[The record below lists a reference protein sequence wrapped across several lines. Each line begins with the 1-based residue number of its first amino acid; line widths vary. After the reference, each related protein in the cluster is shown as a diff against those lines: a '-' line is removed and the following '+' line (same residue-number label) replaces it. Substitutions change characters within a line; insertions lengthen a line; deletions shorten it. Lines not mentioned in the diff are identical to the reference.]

1 MNARFLFRAFKAR
14 FRDEREEIRAVLNS
28 LQSGDRAVDVGAYKG
43 SDLYWLRRAV
53 GPKGKVFAFEPQP
66 KLARY
71 LEIICAASK
80 WGNVQVY
87 DLAVSDKVG
96 TATLNV
102 PSGDVSPGASLEQA
116 VASSTPCRG
125 YECAVDT
132 LDRCLKDAGRIDF
145 LKVDAEGHELQ
156 VLRGAV
162 DILSRFTPVILFE
175 CEARHLSNHSMQ
187 DVFSYLQN
195 LGYDGEFFSRLGLR
209 PLKEFDPAVHQK
221 NDLERF
227 WDSSDYCNNF
237 MFKPRRRA
245 Y

>member
-14 FRDEREEIRAVLNS
+14 FRDQRAEIQAVLSS

-43 SDLYWLRRAV
+43 SYLYWLRKAV
-53 GPKGKVFAFEPQP
+53 GQQGKVFAFEPQP
-66 KLARY
+66 ELKRY

-87 DLAVSDKVG
+87 DLAVSDMVG
-96 TATLNV
+96 RATLNV
-102 PSGDVSPGASLEQA
+102 PSGGVSPGASLEQA
-116 VASSTPCRG
+116 VASSAPGRG

-132 LDRCLKDAGRIDF
+132 LDRCLKNAGPINF

-156 VLRGAV
+156 VFRGAA

-175 CEARHLSNHSMQ
+175 CEARHLSNHTMR

-195 LGYDGEFFSRLGLR
+195 LGYDGEFFSPLGLR
-209 PLKEFDPAVHQK
+209 PLKEFDPVVHQRS
-221 NDLERF
+221 DSERF
-227 WDSSDYCNNF
+227 WDAPDYCNNF
-237 MFKPRRRA
+237 LFKSRRPA
-245 Y
+245 C